1 MEGNQLCPL
10 EVQTFLDS
18 LQPKEMFTVKFIKQ
32 NGDVAEYM
40 GNLDG
45 SDNRKESVAIFTI
58 EGWKRF
64 SVNRVIE
71 IERV

>member
-1 MEGNQLCPL
+1 MDNIQLDSF

-18 LQPKEMFTVKFIKQ
+18 LQPQEMFTVKFIKQ

-40 GNLDG
+40 GHLDG
-45 SDNRKESVAIFTI
+45 SDTRKQSVAIFTI

-64 SVNRVIE
+64 NVNRVIE
-71 IERV
+71 IEKV

>member
-1 MEGNQLCPL
+1 MDNIQLDSF

-18 LQPKEMFTVKFIKQ
+18 LQPQEMFTVTFIKQ

-40 GNLDG
+40 GHLDG
-45 SDNRKESVAIFTI
+45 SDTRKQSVAIFTV

-64 SVNRVIE
+64 NVNRVIE

>member
-1 MEGNQLCPL
+1 MDNIQLDSF

-18 LQPKEMFTVKFIKQ
+18 LQAQEMFIVRFIKQ
-32 NGDVAEYM
+32 NGETCEYM

-45 SDNRKESVAIFTI
+45 SDTRKQSVAIYTI

-64 SVNRVIE
+64 NVNRVIE

>member
-1 MEGNQLCPL
+1 MDNIQLDSF

-18 LQPKEMFTVKFIKQ
+18 LAPMEMFSVRFIKQ

-40 GNLDG
+40 GHLDG

-58 EGWKRF
+58 DGWKRF
-64 SVNRVIE
+64 SVNRVLQIE
-71 IERV
+71 KV

>member
-1 MEGNQLCPL
+1 MDNIQLDSF

-18 LQPKEMFTVKFIKQ
+18 LQPQEMFSVKFIKQ

-40 GNLDG
+40 GHLDG
-45 SDNRKESVAIFTI
+45 SDTRKQSVAIFTV

-64 SVNRVIE
+64 NVNRVIE
-71 IERV
+71 IEKV